1 MSISNGLSNVTD
13 VVTPLEVLKE
23 RLQRSEIVKR
33 QKMELSEIYT
43 ACLAATDFEYV
54 DDNSGTPIR
63 YKLVSDLLMIDKDFY
78 KILIPDSMIGLLLS
92 HTHLLGHKGLNRMLA
107 DLKSYW
113 FKNMTTVTKKFVAG
127 CYSCFL
133 SHKGSRKQKV
143 GIYPT
148 PSRPFQEVT
157 MDLAENLNTSGGYS
171 HLLVLQCT
179 LTDFVILVPL
189 KSKTS
194 TEISRAL
201 LNSVLMQYNVEK
213 IHSDNGP
220 GFRAGKW
227 LEAMAALGI
236 KVIASAAL
244 HPAGRGQV
252 ERLVGTVKL
261 LMKKMLATRPTL
273 DWEYIPFLVAK
284 ILNNTTSPKTGFKPA
299 AMVYGTDGAGSM
311 FLDTERT
318 SPPHYFVKSQTS
330 HIEQTSA
337 EIKAMTDAASDRLT
351 QLRLI
356 TNERVNQ
363 TRTNKNFKPGDFVF
377 LLDRSQ
383 TPGNARVLRTKLNPS
398 PYVVVRPLW
407 TTTLVKRL
415 ADGFVGLYSNS
426 DLKKYEGGNPLF
438 NTLPVEVTKVL
449 LHSFSDLLAADF
461 TKLTKLDPFEI
472 PETIPLFEPN
482 ESNITRD
489 EGENSDIAPLLT
501 LSQLDVDDTVLN
513 NKTKPSPVNADTNVN
528 LMPDDEDLVLQDT
541 LQAFDTEQIQADVE
555 ALQKDTADIESN
567 QSNDDSSDSDLDEHE
582 LPPVKYN
589 DVVDTIKD
597 DMVSTPQNKV
607 PDISSTA
614 EPRRSKRLTKKTRKV
629 RFENR

>member
-1 MSISNGLSNVTD
+1 M
-13 VVTPLEVLKE
+13 
-23 RLQRSEIVKR
+23 
-33 QKMELSEIYT
+33 
-43 ACLAATDFEYV
+43 
-54 DDNSGTPIR
+54 
-63 YKLVSDLLMIDKDFY
+63 
-78 KILIPDSMIGLLLS
+78 
-92 HTHLLGHKGLNRMLA
+92 HLLGHKGLNRMLA

-157 MDLAENLNTSGGYS
+157 MDLAENLNKSGGYS

-220 GFRAGKW
+220 GFRASKW

-284 ILNNTTSPKTGFKPA
+284 IFNNTTSLKTGFKPA
-299 AMVYGTDGAGSM
+299 TMVYGTDGAGTM

-337 EIKAMTDAASDRLT
+337 EIKAMTEAASDRLT

-363 TRTNKNFKPGDFVF
+363 PEQTRI
-377 LLDRSQ
+377 
-383 TPGNARVLRTKLNPS
+383 LNQVILCSSWIVP
-398 PYVVVRPLW
+398 RH
-407 TTTLVKRL
+407 L
-415 ADGFVGLYSNS
+415 AMLEC
-426 DLKKYEGGNPLF
+426 YE
-438 NTLPVEVTKVL
+438 
-449 LHSFSDLLAADF
+449 
-461 TKLTKLDPFEI
+461 
-472 PETIPLFEPN
+472 
-482 ESNITRD
+482 
-489 EGENSDIAPLLT
+489 
-501 LSQLDVDDTVLN
+501 LN
-513 NKTKPSPVNADTNVN
+513 
-528 LMPDDEDLVLQDT
+528 
-541 LQAFDTEQIQADVE
+541 
-555 ALQKDTADIESN
+555 
-567 QSNDDSSDSDLDEHE
+567 
-582 LPPVKYN
+582 
-589 DVVDTIKD
+589 
-597 DMVSTPQNKV
+597 
-607 PDISSTA
+607 
-614 EPRRSKRLTKKTRKV
+614 
-629 RFENR
+629 